1 MDFKSSA
8 FMYGIGAIVVVFVI
22 AESLFFLIR
31 AYRQGKKIGLS
42 TQTMNK
48 TIISSS
54 LFSIPPAISILAT
67 VLTLSAALGIVL
79 PWIRLTVIGSITYEV
94 PAAQSA
100 LEAVGSTGGLA
111 VEVTDEV
118 AFSTAAWVMTLGSV
132 LGLILVPIFAEF
144 IQKKVGG
151 VLKKNNRWAN
161 LMSSAAFIGLISAF
175 VGRAILGSGDADTFG
190 DGAGVLSI
198 AALLSSSLL
207 MLLFM
212 KINQKVHKTW
222 IDTFAMPISM
232 FFALFVVVILNMVLP
247 ESIAT
252 LEWRG

>member
-1 MDFKSSA
+1 MDFKTST
-8 FMYGIGAIVVVFVI
+8 FMYVIGAIVVAFVL
-22 AESLFFLIR
+22 AQSLFFLVR
-31 AYRQGKKIGLS
+31 AYRQGKRIGLS

-48 TIISSS
+48 TILSSS

-79 PWIRLTVIGSITYEV
+79 PWIRLTVLGSITYEV

-111 VEVTDEV
+111 TEVTDELS
-118 AFSTAAWVMTLGSV
+118 FSTAAWVMTLGSV
-132 LGLILVPIFAEF
+132 MPLILLPFLAKF
-144 IQKKVGG
+144 IQKRIGG
-151 VLKKNNRWAN
+151 TMSKNSRWSS
-161 LMSSAAFIGLISAF
+161 LMSSAAYIGLISAF
-175 VGRAILGSGDADTFG
+175 LGRAILGSGEADTVG
-190 DGAGVLSI
+190 DGAGILSV
-198 AALLSSSLL
+198 AALLASSLL
-207 MLLFM
+207 MLFFM
-212 KINQKVHKTW
+212 KLNEKVHKQW